1 MTRLLTALTIAMLL
15 STPAASAD
23 LYATAKQY
31 IGLHERTNRKSLRKM
46 LGVDPVRVQWCGA
59 FLAMAAR
66 KAGYKPPSG
75 ANVAASWSRFG
86 RSVSMRQAKRGD
98 VVVMRGHVT
107 VFTRIVKGK
116 VCGVGGN
123 QSNAI
128 KESCYK
134 TSRVVAVRR
143 AR

>member
-1 MTRLLTALTIAMLL
+1 MKAIFIAIILASMPMQL
-15 STPAASAD
+15 SASNILDVAQ
-23 LYATAKQY
+23 KHV
-31 IGLHERTNRKSLRKM
+31 GLSERNNRKALKKM
-46 LGVDPVRVQWCGA
+46 LGVDPVKTQWCGA
-59 FLAMAAR
+59 ALAYFAR

-75 ANVAASWSRFG
+75 HNVAASWSRFG
-86 RSVSMRQAKRGD
+86 RSVSMRQIKRGD
-98 VVVMRGHVT
+98 VVVLRGHVT
-107 VFTRIVKGK
+107 VFTRAMKGK
-116 VCGVGGN
+116 ICGVGGN